1 MNQLN
6 QWDKSTCCKLTV
18 KKKWFF
24 KRRMQISVK
33 YYWQINSSMM
43 ILSIKSFFQIA
54 KVIQVKIKKALKA
67 RWLQFFK
74 TKGLLNRI
82 IISIKLMLRDR
93 KIFKNHKDAFLM
105 KTLKITKINYWIET
119 KKKGTFLIIIKK
131 NNCWRNLILRA
142 CWVKKIILWV
152 YVKMLIWIKILIF
165 RKIKLIDS
173 KIFQQ

>member
-1 MNQLN
+1 
-6 QWDKSTCCKLTV
+6 
-18 KKKWFF
+18 
-24 KRRMQISVK
+24 
-33 YYWQINSSMM
+33 MM

-105 KTLKITKINYWIET
+105 KTLKITKINY
-119 KKKGTFLIIIKK
+119 
-131 NNCWRNLILRA
+131 
-142 CWVKKIILWV
+142 
-152 YVKMLIWIKILIF
+152 
-165 RKIKLIDS
+165 
-173 KIFQQ
+173 